1 MQAFADLWRLR
12 QLRHLVVRGRVT
24 DPTLVQLSALTNLT
38 SFTRFGDADN
48 EIETWDAS
56 MEHLD
61 LIHSEVGVGV
71 EVGRSRS
78 LVCVGW

>member
-24 DPTLVQLSALTNLT
+24 DLTLVQLSALTNLT
-38 SFTRFGDADN
+38 LSTRLGDADN

-56 MEHLD
+56 LEHLA
-61 LIHSEVGVGV
+61 LTHSEVGVGV
-71 EVGRSRS
+71 ELGS
-78 LVCVGW
+78 